1 MIRSIFMG
9 LTIILAVSLSACQKQ
24 TTGPE
29 PIKYGRD
36 MCEICR
42 MIISDPMYA
51 TEIRGGPK
59 RKLYKFDDIGD
70 AIHWLETR
78 SWKENPETEIWV
90 MNSETAK
97 DWLDATKAYF
107 VAGALTPMDYGI
119 AAIKEKR
126 KGAFGFAKMKE
137 LILAQGLSARC
148 EIPLEDVEKD

>member
-1 MIRSIFMG
+1 MFRRLSIFFILLTG
-9 LTIILAVSLSACQKQ
+9 LSLSACQKQ

-51 TEIRGGPK
+51 AEVRGGPK
-59 RKLYKFDDIGD
+59 RKLYKFDDLGD

-78 SWKENPETEIWV
+78 SWKDEPETEIWV

-97 DWLDATKAYF
+97 DWLDAKKAYY

-119 AAIKEKR
+119 AAIKDNR
-126 KGAFGFAKMKE
+126 DGAFGFEKMRE
-137 LILAQGLSARC
+137 LMIAQGLSARC
-148 EIPLEDVEKD
+148 EIPLEDIEKE